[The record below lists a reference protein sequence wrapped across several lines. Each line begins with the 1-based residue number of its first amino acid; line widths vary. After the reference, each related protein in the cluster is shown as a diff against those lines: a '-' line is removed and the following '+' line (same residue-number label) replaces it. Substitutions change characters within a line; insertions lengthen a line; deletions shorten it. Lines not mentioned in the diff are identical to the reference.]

1 MNAAL
6 ISIYNF
12 NTLSSERRSNGFIV
26 WPLCGNK
33 QPTHVLHTYIHMYVC
48 SCDVLIFMYMPVHKT
63 YIDNTLLCVDLCLCS
78 LT

>member
-33 QPTHVLHTYIHMYVC
+33 QPTHVLHTYILYVVVMYLFLC
-48 SCDVLIFMYMPVHKT
+48 TRL
-63 YIDNTLLCVDLCLCS
+63 YIKHT
-78 LT
+78 